1 MRSAIFITFML
12 VGFCAEAQNIIVNG
26 SFEDIFSCPSS
37 ASELGYAQPWNGG
50 EGSPDL
56 MNVCGLNEWG
66 VPVNRGGGQWPRTG
80 NGYAGF
86 ATYAVDF
93 IDARETLWQ
102 RIGYTLVSGEDYYF
116 EAYVSLKDSFR
127 YANHNIGIVFED
139 TMINGSSHLECIFQ
153 CPPVV
158 ENTSA
163 NPLTSKTDWIKIS
176 GTFTASGGEKY
187 IHIGNLRK
195 DADSEIEF
203 VGGSVGNGP
212 YDWEESGYYIDD
224 VWLSHIDSAHYVGIE
239 EPLAA
244 KAVEVYPNPAT
255 DHIILTAKQCIAHVQ
270 LYDLSGREV
279 AATVG
284 NTTTL
289 QLDVRTLHSGLY
301 VLHGTYANGQRFVT
315 RIVKE

>member
-12 VGFCAEAQNIIVNG
+12 IGFCAEAQNIIVNG
-26 SFEDIFSCPSS
+26 SFEELIACPSS
-37 ASELGYAQPWNGG
+37 AGELGYAQPWNGG

-80 NGYAGF
+80 NGYAGIG
-86 ATYAVDF
+86 TYSTF
-93 IDARETLWQ
+93 FLEARETLWQ
-102 RIGYTLVSGEDYYF
+102 PIRYALVAGEEYYF
-116 EAYVSLKDSFR
+116 EAYVSLKDSFH
-127 YANHNIGIVFED
+127 YATHNIAVVFED
-139 TMINGSSHLECIFQ
+139 TMIDETSELECLFQ
-153 CPPVV
+153 CQPVI

-163 NPLTSKTDWIKIS
+163 NPLTSKTDWVKVS
-176 GTFTASGGEKY
+176 GYFIAEGGEKF
-187 IHIGNLRK
+187 IHIGNLRP
-195 DADSEIEF
+195 DSLVELEY
-203 VGGSVGNGP
+203 VGGGVGVE
-212 YDWEESGYYIDD
+212 YSWEESGYYIDD

-244 KAVEVYPNPAT
+244 RTVEVYPNPAT
-255 DHIILTAKQCIAHVQ
+255 DHITITAKQRIAHAQ
-270 LYDLSGREV
+270 LYDLRGREV

-284 NTTTL
+284 NTATTL